1 MTLLIKIAV
10 ISAFLV
16 QLLVICKLIK
26 TISSQRQDFA
36 KLKESNNRAL
46 AELNAHEQEAL
57 ARVEY
62 DYEC

>member
-26 TISSQRQDFA
+26 TISSQRQDLA